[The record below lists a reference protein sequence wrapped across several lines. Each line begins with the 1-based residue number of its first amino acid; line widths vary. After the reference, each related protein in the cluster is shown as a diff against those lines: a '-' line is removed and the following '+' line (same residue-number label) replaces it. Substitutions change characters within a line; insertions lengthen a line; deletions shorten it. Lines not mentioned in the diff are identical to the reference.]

1 MRSGIMTKPKTRI
14 RLVSMPFASLA
25 SPSLALTQLKSV
37 VEDRLPGEVD
47 VEILYL
53 NHEFATT
60 LGDLNAYRHV
70 LSNRGFMSGIG
81 DWFFR
86 QAAFPDSPDNT
97 DDYVGRYYSGNDDVE
112 CSTWKPL
119 LEKRAAVNDFLDSV
133 IRKYA
138 LADADIVGMSALFAQ
153 TMASFALARRL
164 KAVRP
169 DVMIIMGGAACTG
182 EMGVEFSRQV
192 SCVDYFFSGPGLV
205 SFPEFVSR
213 FRNDDRNGLG
223 AINGVLRHGEG
234 PGLFGEERDI
244 QDPVMLDYDSFLG
257 SVDHH
262 FPGGGVEPILLFET
276 SRGCWWGERQRC
288 TFCGLNGPSLRFRE
302 MTPEQAIAHI
312 QTLYRYA
319 ARCTF
324 LESVDT
330 VLPRDY
336 LKGVM
341 PGLHTPPGIKIQY
354 EVRATL
360 REPELKTLCDAG
372 VTMLQPGIE
381 SLSSETLALMNKG
394 TTSFQNIRFLKACAR
409 FPVTVGW
416 NLLLFS
422 PGEPVETLERT
433 LRLIPA
439 LTHLHPP
446 QSASLVGFVRY
457 SEYFDRAFDFGLDLM
472 PEDFYGL
479 TFPFE
484 PDALARIA
492 VKFTDTHA
500 DVAFMEGWL
509 DRMNAAVDRWKTR
522 WLNADNLQES
532 RLCLAR
538 HGDSTV
544 VYDSRNGKAVLHR
557 TDGNLLSLLEFL
569 DTSRTLQEVA
579 AAYPDREGERALDWL
594 RERGMIFEEGRRVMS
609 LVIGDEK

>member
-1 MRSGIMTKPKTRI
+1 
-14 RLVSMPFASLA
+14 MPFASLA

-37 VEDRLPGEVD
+37 VEQRLPGEVD

-53 NHEFATT
+53 NHEFAGA

-86 QAAFPDSPDNT
+86 QAAFPDAPDNT
-97 DDYVGRYYSGNDDVE
+97 EDYVGRYYSGSGESERRDWE
-112 CSTWKPL
+112 L
-119 LEKRAAVNDFLDSV
+119 LFEKRAAVNDFLDGV

-169 DVMIIMGGAACTG
+169 DLMIVMGGAACTG
-182 EMGVEFSRQV
+182 EMGAEYSRQI

-213 FRNDDRNGLG
+213 FGNGDLDG
-223 AINGVLRHGEG
+223 LSAINGVLRRGEG
-234 PGLFGEERDI
+234 PGLFGDERDI
-244 QDPVMLDYDSFLG
+244 RDPVMLDYDSFLN
-257 SVDHH
+257 SVDRH

-302 MTPEQAIAHI
+302 MTPEQATAHI
-312 QTLYRYA
+312 QSLYRYTP
-319 ARCTF
+319 RCTF

-341 PGLHTPPGIKIQY
+341 PGLQTPPGIKIQY

-394 TTSFQNIRFLKACAR
+394 TTAFQNIRFLKACAR

-422 PGEPVETLERT
+422 PGEPVDTLDHT
-433 LRLIPA
+433 LRLIPT

-457 SEYFDRAFDFGLDLM
+457 SEYFDRALDFGLDLK

-479 TFPFE
+479 TFPFNHE
-484 PDALARIA
+484 GLARIA
-492 VKFTDTHA
+492 VKFKDTHA

-509 DRMNAAVDRWKTR
+509 DRMNAAVERWKTR
-522 WLNADNLQES
+522 WLNADNLTEA

-544 VYDSRNGKAVLHR
+544 VYDSRDGRAVLHR
-557 TDGNLLSLLEFL
+557 PGGTLLPLIEYL
-569 DTSRTLQEVA
+569 DTPRTLQEIA
-579 AAYPDREGERALDWL
+579 AVYPGREGERELDWL
-594 RERGMIFEEGRRVMS
+594 RQRGMLFEEGHRVMS